1 MSDLHPS
8 VRRLGWI
15 SFLNDAAAEMAYPLL
30 PAFLK
35 SLGAGAL
42 ALGVLEGFA
51 EATASV
57 VKIVSGR
64 LGDRGERRKP
74 LIVLGYAVSNVARP
88 LIAFVTSAAP
98 IVVLRVIDRFGK
110 GLRTAPRDAYIA
122 GVTPPERRALAYG
135 FHRGMDHWG
144 GVAGPLVAAGLLLI
158 PGVGARE
165 IFVLSVLP
173 GLACVALAFT
183 LRSDVSTLPAAAG
196 PDGRGDLRPADA
208 RGPLGRRFWT
218 FMLVQSLFCLAAS
231 SDTFLLLR
239 AQELG
244 VPLAALPVLWAAHH
258 GLRAWLSRHGG
269 ALADRSSR
277 RFVLA
282 AGWLVYS
289 LAYVGF
295 ALATGPWGAAA
306 LFAVYALFFA
316 LSEGAEKAIVAD
328 LSDPTNRGFAFGI
341 FHGITGALLLAA
353 NLMMGAIWNAFG
365 ASMALFVSAA
375 LSAAAA
381 LALATLSGVIGP
393 RSGPAPA

>member
-1 MSDLHPS
+1 VSELHPS

-35 SLGAGAL
+35 SLGAGAM

-51 EATASV
+51 EATAAF

-74 LIVLGYAVSNVARP
+74 LIVAGYAVSNLARP
-88 LIAFVTSAAP
+88 LIAFVGSAAP
-98 IVVLRVIDRFGK
+98 IVALRVIDRFGK

-122 GVTPPERRALAYG
+122 GVTPPGRRALAYG

-144 GVAGPLVAAGLLLI
+144 GVAGPLLAAALLLV

-165 IFVLSVLP
+165 IFILSFVP

-183 LRSDVSTLPAAAG
+183 LAAEGSDPGNGAPRVASAE
-196 PDGRGDLRPADA
+196 A
-208 RGPLGRRFWT
+208 RRPLGRRFWV
-218 FMLVQSLFCLAAS
+218 FMLVQSIFCLAAS

-269 ALADRSSR
+269 ALADRLSR
-277 RFVLA
+277 RYVLA
-282 AGWLVYS
+282 VGWVVYS
-289 LAYVGF
+289 LAYAGF
-295 ALATGPWGAAA
+295 AVATGPLVAAA
-306 LFAVYALFFA
+306 MFAVYALFFA
-316 LSEGAEKAIVAD
+316 LSEGAEKALVAD
-328 LSDPTNRGFAFGI
+328 LSDATNRGFAFGV
-341 FHGITGALLLAA
+341 FHGLTGALLLAA
-353 NLMMGAIWNAFG
+353 NLMMGVVWNAWG
-365 ASMALFVSAA
+365 ASVALLVSATLSA
-375 LSAAAA
+375 LAAAA
-381 LALATLSGVIGP
+381 LVALSGVIGP
-393 RSGPAPA
+393 RAPQAA